1 MRIAFILVCLVPW
14 GCFAGE
20 TDAPWRDPDVRF
32 KAVNEAIDRDDFKV
46 AQELLRE
53 IQTAAKKAKDV
64 EMQLEATERLKET
77 GDMAKEFGKISQRV
91 TDLQVNAEDK
101 SAATAV
107 GRYECTVKATW
118 KKGFPLLAQGDDA
131 KLAAAAAADLEY
143 PAKPKPQ
150 MDAANLWWQLAQI
163 NGTASERLAYQLRSR
178 RWMLRAFPTADYATQ
193 VEIDRRLKQLALMP
207 DRIVVWNTN
216 NFGNND
222 RGARAIVATTTF
234 QGRPVW
240 KQQAIIPFKN
250 GNPSKNDEMTYLVLR
265 PKVSRID
272 EIRIDITKHQP
283 NGGGLSEIEVF
294 VGRENVAL
302 GCQPYAESQW
312 ENNADAAPAKL
323 VDGDTSGKWATFW
336 IAEHLHA
343 GWATVPLAVSLK
355 GAK

>member
-1 MRIAFILVCLVPW
+1 MRITFFLVCLVPW
-14 GCFAGE
+14 SCFAVD

-32 KAVNEAIDRDDFKV
+32 QAVNEAIDRDDFKS

-53 IQTAAKKAKDV
+53 MQTAAKKAKDA
-64 EMQLEATERLKET
+64 EMQFEATERLKET

-91 TDLQVNAEDK
+91 TDLQTNTEDK
-101 SAATAV
+101 PAATAV
-107 GRYECTVKATW
+107 GRYECTVKANW
-118 KKGFPLLAQGDDA
+118 KKGLPLLAQGDDA
-131 KLAAAAAADLEY
+131 KLAAAAVADLEN

-150 MDAANLWWQLAQI
+150 MDVANLWWQLAPT
-163 NGTASERLAYQLRSR
+163 NGTSSERLAYQLRSR
-178 RWMLRAFPTADYATQ
+178 RWMLRAFPAADYATQ
-193 VEIDRRLKQLALMP
+193 VEIDRRLKQLGLIP

-216 NFGNND
+216 NNGNND
-222 RGARAIVATTTF
+222 RGSKAIVTTTTF
-234 QGRPVW
+234 QGKLVW
-240 KQQAIIPFKN
+240 KQPSVMPFKN
-250 GNPSKNDEMTYLVLR
+250 SEMTYLVLR
-265 PKVSRID
+265 PKPSRID

-336 IAEHLHA
+336 IADHLHA
-343 GWATVPLAVSLK
+343 GWAAVPLTVSLK
-355 GAK
+355 SAK

>member
-1 MRIAFILVCLVPW
+1 MRITFCLVCLVPW
-14 GCFAGE
+14 SCFAGE

-32 KAVNEAIDRDDFKV
+32 KAVNEAIDSDDFKV

-53 IQTAAKKAKDV
+53 MQTAAKKVKDA

-77 GDMAKEFGKISQRV
+77 SDMAKEFGKISQRV
-91 TDLQVNAEDK
+91 TDLQANAEDK

-107 GRYECTVKATW
+107 GRYECTVKANW
-118 KKGFPLLAQGDDA
+118 NNGLPLLVQGDDA
-131 KLAAAAAADLEY
+131 KLAAASAADLEH
-143 PAKPKPQ
+143 PTKPKSQ
-150 MDAANLWWQLAQI
+150 MDAANLWWQLAQT
-163 NGTASERLAYQLRSR
+163 NGTTSERLAYQLRSR
-178 RWMLRAFPTADYATQ
+178 RWMLRAFPSAEYATQ
-193 VEIDRRLKQLALMP
+193 VEIDRRLKQLALIP

-216 NFGNND
+216 NDNHND
-222 RGARAIVATTTF
+222 RGARAIVTTTTF
-234 QGRPVW
+234 QGKLVW
-240 KQQAIIPFKN
+240 KQPSVISFKN
-250 GNPSKNDEMTYLVLR
+250 SEMTYLVLR

-312 ENNADAAPAKL
+312 ENHADAAPAKL

-336 IAEHLHA
+336 IADHLHA
-343 GWATVPLAVSLK
+343 GWAAIPLTVSLK

>member
-1 MRIAFILVCLVPW
+1 MRIAFILVCLIPW
-14 GCFAGE
+14 SCFAGE
-20 TDAPWRDPDVRF
+20 TDSPWRDPDVRF
-32 KAVNEAIDRDDFKV
+32 QAVNDAIEHDDFKV
-46 AQELLRE
+46 ALELLRE
-53 IQTAAKKAKDV
+53 MQTASKKAKDA

-77 GDMAKEFGKISQRV
+77 GDMAKEFGKISPRV
-91 TDLQVNAEDK
+91 TDLQANAADK

-107 GRYECTVKATW
+107 GRYECTVKANW
-118 KKGFPLLAQGDDA
+118 KKGLPLLAQGDDA
-131 KLAAAAAADLEY
+131 KLTAAAAADLEH

-150 MDAANLWWQLAQI
+150 MDVANLWWQFAQT
-163 NGTASERLAYQLRSR
+163 NGTASERLTYQLRSR

-216 NFGNND
+216 NNGNND

-234 QGRPVW
+234 QGKLVW
-240 KQQAIIPFKN
+240 KQPSVMPFKN
-250 GNPSKNDEMTYLVLR
+250 SEMTYLVLR

-302 GCQPYAESQW
+302 GCRPYAESQW

-323 VDGDTSGKWATFW
+323 VDGDTSGKWSTFW
-336 IAEHLHA
+336 IADHLHA
-343 GWATVPLAVSLK
+343 GWAAVPLTVSLK
-355 GAK
+355 SAK